1 VIASFLLVGDCP
13 YAARMVACLKGV
25 NDCPVVQMSDL
36 HTPKVAGVDE
46 VIRLPFRIPL
56 MPYRL
61 KHLANFPHTELL
73 VIDTDVIAKAPIGN
87 VWAKP
92 FDVAL
97 TVRDYPLH
105 NGVGAELDMPFNTG
119 VMFSRSQAFWQES
132 YEWLMTQSAERQRW
146 YGDQLAVAEV
156 AKRGTYNV
164 LSLSCDE
171 YNWSPNSR
179 SDTSNA
185 KFWHYKGAV
194 RKKWIYEHRD
204 SPDICRV

>member
-1 VIASFLLVGDCP
+1 VIASFLLVGQHPLYINKVVAHLKVHDCP
-13 YAARMVACLKGV
+13 I
-25 NDCPVVQMSDL
+25 VQMSDL
-36 HTPKVAGVDE
+36 STPAVAGVDE

-61 KHLANFPHTELL
+61 KHLASFPHTDLL
-73 VIDTDVIAKAPIGN
+73 IIDTDVIAMAPVN
-87 VWAKP
+87 EVWAQP

-97 TVRDYPLH
+97 TKRDYSLH
-105 NGVGAELDMPFNTG
+105 DGAVPLDMPYNTG

-156 AKRGTYNV
+156 AERGAYKV
-164 LSLSCDE
+164 LDLPCDD

-185 KFWHYKGAV
+185 KFWHYKGAI

-204 SPDICRV
+204 NQDICRV

>member
-1 VIASFLLVGDCP
+1 MIASFLLVGQHPQYIGKVVAHLKVHDCP
-13 YAARMVACLKGV
+13 I
-25 NDCPVVQMSDL
+25 VQMSDL
-36 HTPKVAGVDE
+36 HTPKVEGVDE

-61 KHLANFPHTELL
+61 KHLASFPHTDLL
-73 VIDTDVIAKAPIGN
+73 IIDTDVIAMAPVDE
-87 VWAKP
+87 VWAQP

-97 TVRDYPLH
+97 TKRDHSLH
-105 NGVGAELDMPFNTG
+105 DGAVSLDMPYNTG
-119 VMFSRSQAFWQES
+119 VMFSRSQAFWQEG
-132 YEWLMTQSAERQRW
+132 YEWLMSQSAERQRW

-156 AKRGTYNV
+156 AKRGTCKV
-164 LSLSCDE
+164 LDLPCDD

-185 KFWHYKGAV
+185 KFWHYKGAI

-204 SPDICRV
+204 DSDICRV